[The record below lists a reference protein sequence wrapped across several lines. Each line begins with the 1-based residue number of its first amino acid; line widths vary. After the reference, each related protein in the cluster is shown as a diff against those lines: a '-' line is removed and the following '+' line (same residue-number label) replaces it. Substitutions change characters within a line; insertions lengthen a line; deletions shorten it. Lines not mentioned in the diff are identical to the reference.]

1 LNRRLLTWLGL
12 TFAGLALTVMACCDY
27 RPPVR
32 GSAAKGRLSMPELPR
47 STASG
52 AAAASR
58 ALSPRR
64 TPEERKAILDNSI
77 TLIQRAVIQPGG
89 EHFAQAV
96 KNLNQY
102 FEGTPQA
109 EYELPSAA
117 REYLATQLT
126 PESIRDLQGTA
137 WTLRDTR
144 HIEDCMMYYGI
155 AKRVAGVGDNLSRV
169 RRIFDWI
176 VRQVQLVPAGSFGAS
191 RLGPAFARP
200 YDVLVRGMATE
211 SEGIGWSERAWLF
224 LSLCRQLDIDAGLI
238 TYTKGNAVDAMLP
251 QKDET
256 VQRRAQRPR
265 VVWICGVLIEGQ
277 IYLFDARLGLEV
289 PGSGGKGVATL
300 EQALADPSIL
310 ERMNIPGVAPYSTSR
325 ATLMSSPTK
334 IGILIDSSPGY
345 LSPKMR
351 LLQRELV
358 GNDRAILFADP
369 AEQRDHLAQA
379 LGSRAGAIALW
390 ELPLTVEAR
399 LFNDPEYVG
408 AIQNSL
414 RFFVPDFPLM
424 YARVKQLRGEL
435 PEAIEEYVKVRTAV
449 NIPNV
454 LNKKELIPKNF
465 EDGLHVYATYYMA
478 LAHLENNRPDLAER
492 MFDQVLETLPV
503 PRQGE
508 RNPYYYMFRW
518 GANANLGRI
527 HEAKHSDEA
536 AVDYYTRPDP
546 THQHAGN
553 LVRAREIIWDHPFG
567 PIAGPR

>member
-1 LNRRLLTWLGL
+1 LNRRLLTWVGL
-12 TFAGLALTVMACCDY
+12 TFAGLGLVVMASCDY
-27 RPPVR
+27 TPPGR
-32 GSAAKGRLSMPELPR
+32 GSAAKGRLSMPDLPR
-47 STASG
+47 STTSG
-52 AAAASR
+52 AASATR

-77 TLIQRAVIQPGG
+77 TLIQRAVVQPGG

-102 FEGTPQA
+102 FEGTSQT
-109 EYELPSAA
+109 EYQLPSAA
-117 REYLATQLT
+117 REYLANQLT

-155 AKRVAGVGDNLSRV
+155 AKRVAGVGDNLSRA
-169 RRIFDWI
+169 RRVFDWI
-176 VRQVQLVPAGSFGAS
+176 VRQVQLVPGGSFGAS

-238 TYTKGNAVDAMLP
+238 TYTKGNAVDVMLP

-265 VVWICGVLIEGQ
+265 IVWICGVLIEGQ

-289 PGSGGKGVATL
+289 PGPGGRGVATL

-345 LSPKMR
+345 FSPKMR
-351 LLQRELV
+351 LLQSELV
-358 GNDRAILFADP
+358 GDDRAILFADP
-369 AEQRDHLAQA
+369 AVQRDNFVQA

-399 LFNDPEYVG
+399 LFRDPDYVS

-414 RFFVPDFPLM
+414 YWFRPEFPLI

-435 PEAIEEYVKVRTAV
+435 PAAIEEYVKIRTAV

-454 LNKKELIPKNF
+454 LNKKEAILKDV

-478 LAHLENNRPDLAER
+478 LAQLENNRPDLAEG
-492 MFDQVLETLPV
+492 MFGQVLRALPE

-508 RNPYYYMFRW
+508 RNPYYSMFRW

-527 HEAKHSDEA
+527 HEAKHSNQA
-536 AVDYYTRPDP
+536 AVDYYSRFDP
-546 THQHAGN
+546 TPQYAGN
-553 LVRAREIIWDHPFG
+553 LVRAREIVWDQPFG